1 MHKHAYIHVLSVIGK
16 DCMFHLADTQLELL
30 DFHNSLGHTLCN
42 PESNVI
48 F

>member
-1 MHKHAYIHVLSVIGK
+1 MHKRASIHVVFVIGK

-30 DFHNSLGHTLCN
+30 DFHNSLGLTLCN